1 MIKGLLSVSIMSVT
15 AAILLT
21 GCGGGDD
28 TATTPTASTGYYVDA
43 AVSGV
48 SYVCGDQNGT
58 TGTDGSFK
66 FQKDQGCTFSLAG
79 ITLRTIA
86 AANLVDQVK
95 ILEDNVSVAQMLQT
109 LDSDGNA
116 SNGITITPA
125 VIAAVR
131 TANIT
136 TPPVDDAAA
145 TALHTAVQNVTGYT
159 GSAKTI
165 ADTNAHL
172 IESQTP
178 ILKALIAG
186 KTFYL
191 AESYSST
198 SKDLISLNF
207 NANVT
212 SLSSTLLNTTDGT
225 TITGTPTI
233 ETIEINGT
241 KIMFHNTDEPTHLY
255 EQYVGQT
262 ADYIIL
268 RSNPESLVRVN
279 DDALVRLYFDKTK
292 AEAYYATLSPTSAT
306 TTTPTTSTFDA
317 KALLAGKTFYPVY
330 VDNNSPYLEKVVVN
344 SDGTQLAFTAISTQS
359 DGNYTEVVSMN
370 GNTITHP
377 ATGDSN
383 AFTGTVIAS
392 EPTYIEI
399 QTDIIE
405 RWYFIQ
411 ANAQTYYNTLLP

>member
-1 MIKGLLSVSIMSVT
+1 MIKALLSVSVMSVT

-109 LDSDGNA
+109 LDTDGNA

-125 VIAAVR
+125 VIAAVK

-145 TALHTAVQNVTGYT
+145 TAFYTAVQNVTGYT
-159 GSAKTI
+159 GSAKTT

-172 IESQTP
+172 ITSQTP

-186 KTFYL
+186 KTFYRAEYDPYTISKSL
-191 AESYSST
+191 ASINFNT
-198 SKDLISLNF
+198 DVTKLNF
-207 NANVT
+207 
-212 SLSSTLLNTTDGT
+212 TLLKTTDGVSS
-225 TITGTPTI
+225 TGTT
-233 ETIEINGT
+233 EAVTVELNGT
-241 KIMFHNTDEPTHLY
+241 KIMFHDLSEPAHLY
-255 EQYVGQT
+255 EQYLGQT
-262 ADYIIL
+262 ADYVIL
-268 RSNPESLVRVN
+268 ESNEGN
-279 DDALVRLYFDKTK
+279 DPIRLYFDKTK
-292 AEAYYATLSPTSAT
+292 AEAYYATLSST
-306 TTTPTTSTFDA
+306 TTTPTTSTFVA
-317 KALLAGKTFYPVY
+317 STLLADKTFYPVY

-377 ATGDSN
+377 ATITSN

-392 EPTYIEI
+392 TSTYIEI

-411 ANAQTYYNTLLP
+411 ANAQTYYESLSSL